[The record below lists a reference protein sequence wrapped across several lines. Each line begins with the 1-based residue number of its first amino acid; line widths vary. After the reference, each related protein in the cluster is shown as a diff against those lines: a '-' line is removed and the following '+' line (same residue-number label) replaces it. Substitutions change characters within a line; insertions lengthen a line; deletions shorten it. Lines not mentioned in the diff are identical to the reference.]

1 MSAKQCSSTQRHSR
15 GVTRIAGNPSDEELA
30 ALIVALA
37 TLANAAAAGPL
48 ASRSAWTG
56 SGWTDRARGL
66 RTPLHPGPSAWRKSA
81 LS

>member
-15 GVTRIAGNPSDEELA
+15 GVTRIVGNPSDEELA

-48 ASRSAWTG
+48 ASRSAWT
-56 SGWTDRARGL
+56 DRARGL